1 MPTTKT
7 KKKTKTETTI
17 NQPPSMAETSAKRYK
32 AAEAELEGFMK
43 DPNVRETLAEL
54 YELVQERNAT
64 LDEAIRNIKS
74 ELQRS
79 DQAQLVF
86 EGLGAQK
93 RHKRWYD
100 AGFLAE
106 HLPHNQ
112 AQLVLTSH
120 LEWELNQTLL
130 EQLLRQGEVD
140 TEVVRQA
147 YHDEPDSPAVLP
159 GTPKPFTLPPL
170 PTD

>member
-1 MPTTKT
+1 MNNPK

-17 NQPPSMAETSAKRYK
+17 EPLSAANISAARYRK
-32 AAEAELEGFMK
+32 AEAELAAFIGDE
-43 DPNVRETLAEL
+43 NIREIMEEL
-54 YELVQERNAT
+54 YQLVEERNAT

-100 AGFLAE
+100 TDFLAE

-130 EQLLRQGEVD
+130 EQLLRQGEID
-140 TEVVRQA
+140 TEVVAQA
-147 YHDEPDSPAVLP
+147 FHDEPESPAVLP
-159 GTPKPFTLPPL
+159 GTPKPFILPPL

>member
-1 MPTTKT
+1 MANT
-7 KKKTKTETTI
+7 KKKPKKTETTTEPLSAANI
-17 NQPPSMAETSAKRYK
+17 SAARYRRAET
-32 AAEAELEGFMK
+32 ELETFLK
-43 DPNVRETLAEL
+43 DPNIREVMQEL
-54 YELVQERNAT
+54 YQLVEERNAT

-74 ELQRS
+74 ELQRT

-100 AGFLAE
+100 TDFLAE

-130 EQLLRQGEVD
+130 EQLLRQGELD
-140 TEVVRQA
+140 STVVKQA

-170 PTD
+170 PID

>member
-1 MPTTKT
+1 MSNRK

-17 NQPPSMAETSAKRYK
+17 DQPPSMADNSAKRYR
-32 AAEAELEGFMK
+32 AAEAELAEFMK
-43 DPNVRETLAEL
+43 DPDVREILTEL
-54 YELVQERNAT
+54 YQLVDDRNAT
-64 LDEAIRNIKS
+64 LYEAIRNIKS

-79 DQAQLVF
+79 DQAQLVLG
-86 EGLGAQK
+86 GLGAQK

-100 AGFLAE
+100 TDFLAE

-140 TEVVRQA
+140 AEVVKQA
-147 YHDEPDSPAVLP
+147 FHDEPDSPAVLP
-159 GTPKPFTLPPL
+159 GTPKPFILPPL
-170 PTD
+170 PVD

>member
-1 MPTTKT
+1 MTNTK
-7 KKKTKTETTI
+7 KKKTKEKTETTT
-17 NQPPSMAETSAKRYK
+17 ETLSAANISAARYRR
-32 AAEAELEGFMK
+32 AEAELDAFLK
-43 DPNVRETLAEL
+43 DPDIREVLQEL
-54 YELVQERNAT
+54 YQLVEERNAT

-93 RHKRWYD
+93 RHKTWYD
-100 AGFLAE
+100 TDFLAE

-120 LEWELNQTLL
+120 LEWELNKTLL

-140 TEVVRQA
+140 TEVVKQA
-147 YHDEPDSPAVLP
+147 FHDEPDSPAVLP